1 MKNQS
6 LKSVLENSHGYI
18 IDRITQGH
26 NENLLVNAKPRF
38 GNSNL
43 PFFSKWVKK
52 SYFDRLCK
60 DLGRDLSIN
69 Y

>member
-6 LKSVLENSHGYI
+6 LKSVLENSHGYV
-18 IDRITQGH
+18 IDRISQGH
-26 NENLLVNAKPRF
+26 NGNVLVNASPRF
-38 GNSNL
+38 GNSGL
-43 PFFSKWVKK
+43 SHFSKWVKK

-60 DLGRDLSIN
+60 DLGRNLNVN